1 MSKRYDTY
9 RNSTIASTTIEA
21 MNEAAEGISE
31 LALANVVRKKFSCTS
46 YKATEILYHEINQAI
61 CEQSNYSLAAGSPT
75 KAATY
80 GTYAV
85 AVIAL
90 SVSIRVAIGSVF
102 AAFLSLFAVLLGLWL
117 IGRSWRILKEYD
129 KSLGGGDLSK
139 LTKAREALALWLMK
153 NGSQD

>member
-102 AAFLSLFAVLLGLWL
+102 AVLFGLWL
-117 IGRSWRILKEYD
+117 IGRSWRILNEYD
-129 KSLGGGDLSK
+129 KDLGGGDLSK